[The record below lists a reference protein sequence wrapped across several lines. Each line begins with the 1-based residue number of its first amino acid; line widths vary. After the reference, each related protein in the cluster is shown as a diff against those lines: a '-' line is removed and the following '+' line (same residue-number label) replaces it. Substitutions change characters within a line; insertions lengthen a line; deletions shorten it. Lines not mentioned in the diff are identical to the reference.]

1 MQNPIRKLAAQAA
14 SLDAACL
21 SAACEENE
29 NVFACMLLDTPKSR
43 LTAIANGLSNLKI
56 DGRKI
61 GAIARVT
68 AAQGITTDLLGH
80 FVKCSERH
88 LGRVVR
94 RGEVMALLAGVRDAL
109 PALRAEIAALDGCC
123 SELAELF
130 D

>member
-21 SAACEENE
+21 STAFEENE
-29 NVFACMLLDTPKSR
+29 NVFACMLLETPKNR

-61 GAIARVT
+61 GAIGHT
-68 AAQGITTDLLGH
+68 TTAQGITTDLLDR
-80 FVKCSERH
+80 FAKCSERH

-94 RGEVMALLAGVRDAL
+94 RGEAMALLADVREAL
-109 PALRAEIAALDGCC
+109 PELCAAIAALDGSC
-123 SELAELF
+123 SELSEIF

>member
-1 MQNPIRKLAAQAA
+1 MQAPIRKLAAQAV
-14 SLDAACL
+14 SLEAACL

-29 NVFACMLLDTPKSR
+29 NVFACMLLDTPKIR
-43 LTAIANGLSNLKI
+43 LIAIANGLSNLKI

-68 AAQGITTDLLGH
+68 AAQSIVTDLLDG
-80 FVKCSERH
+80 FAKCSERY

-94 RGEVMALLAGVRDAL
+94 RGDAMALLADVREAL
-109 PALRAEIAALDGCC
+109 PALRTEIAALDGCC

>member
-1 MQNPIRKLAAQAA
+1 MQNPIRKLVAQTT
-14 SLDAACL
+14 SLDAACV
-21 SAACEENE
+21 SAAGEENE

-43 LTAIANGLSNLKI
+43 LTAVANGLSNLKI

-61 GAIARVT
+61 GAIAHVT
-68 AAQGITTDLLGH
+68 AAQGTATDLLDR
-80 FVKCSERH
+80 FSKCSERY

-94 RGEVMALLAGVRDAL
+94 RGDVMALLAGVRAAL
-109 PALRAEIAALDGCC
+109 PALRTEIAALDGCC